1 MQRHSM
7 RGTPDQRF
15 VKPLLVNSSFRNNDN
30 ISEISMNNP
39 TDTEPNT
46 VIEIAPDGDLILV
59 VGPEESKF
67 RVRSILLMAASKPFS
82 AMLGPHWKEGQ
93 GMRDQDGPFELPL
106 PDDDA
111 AALKL
116 ICSIIH
122 YQNEKV
128 PRTLPAG
135 DVLAVAVVADK
146 YDCVDVLKF
155 ASETWLRTSE
165 SEPANLMLLT
175 AAAYLFRNAQAFSEI
190 TRALVLNYNGSYLSL
205 CIDEVKSLIP
215 WKVFCKY
222 SKTSFII

>member
-1 MQRHSM
+1 
-7 RGTPDQRF
+7 
-15 VKPLLVNSSFRNNDN
+15 
-30 ISEISMNNP
+30 MNNS
-39 TDTEPNT
+39 TDTKPNT
-46 VIEIAPDGDLILV
+46 VVEIAPDGDLILM
-59 VGPEESKF
+59 VGPQESEF
-67 RVRSILLMAASKPFS
+67 RVRSTLLMDVSKLFS
-82 AMLGPHWKEGQ
+82 AMLGPHWKEGHDK
-93 GMRDQDGPFELPL
+93 RDHDGPFELKL

-111 AALKL
+111 AALK
-116 ICSIIH
+116 IMCAIIH
-122 YQNEKV
+122 HENEKV

-146 YDCVDVLKF
+146 YDCVNVLKF

-205 CIDEVKSLIP
+205 CLDEVESIVP

-222 SKTSFII
+222 SKKSFIV